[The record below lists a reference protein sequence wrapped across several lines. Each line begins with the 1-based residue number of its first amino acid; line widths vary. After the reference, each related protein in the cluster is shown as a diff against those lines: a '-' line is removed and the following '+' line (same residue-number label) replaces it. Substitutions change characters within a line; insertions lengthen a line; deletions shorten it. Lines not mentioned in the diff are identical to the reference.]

1 MLVWVPVTFIVLLLF
16 WIIIIYNR
24 LVSLRN
30 EVKNAWTQIDVQ
42 LKRRHDL
49 IPNLV
54 SVVKGYMDFERNTL
68 EKVTAARTRAI
79 SALGVQGKALAE
91 TSLTQALKG
100 LFVVMESYPVLKSN
114 ENAMQLQ
121 EELISTED
129 RIAFSRQFYND
140 LVANFST
147 AIETFPNNIIASSF
161 AFHKTEYFSV
171 GEDDKERPAAE
182 LYSRTR

>member
-91 TSLTQALKG
+91 TSL
-100 LFVVMESYPVLKSN
+100 
-114 ENAMQLQ
+114 
-121 EELISTED
+121 
-129 RIAFSRQFYND
+129 RR
-140 LVANFST
+140 
-147 AIETFPNNIIASSF
+147 
-161 AFHKTEYFSV
+161 
-171 GEDDKERPAAE
+171 
-182 LYSRTR
+182 

>member
-1 MLVWVPVTFIVLLLF
+1 
-16 WIIIIYNR
+16 
-24 LVSLRN
+24 
-30 EVKNAWTQIDVQ
+30 
-42 LKRRHDL
+42 
-49 IPNLV
+49 
-54 SVVKGYMDFERNTL
+54 
-68 EKVTAARTRAI
+68 
-79 SALGVQGKALAE
+79 
-91 TSLTQALKG
+91 
-100 LFVVMESYPVLKSN
+100 MESYPVLKSN